1 MPVYVIYAQ
10 DLLGVEY
17 HDVITAQD
25 ESHALACLDAAY
37 APSEG
42 TTKRGCLLLTNL
54 DECLVDSKAWLET
67 QLAEGNNR
75 DD

>member
-10 DLLGVEY
+10 DLLGIEY

-37 APSEG
+37 TPSEG
-42 TTKRGCLLLTNL
+42 TTKRGCLLMTDL
-54 DECLVDSKAWLET
+54 DESLADAKAWLEN

>member
-10 DLLGVEY
+10 DLLGIEY
-17 HDVITAQD
+17 YDVITAQD
-25 ESHALACLDAAY
+25 EGHALACLDAAY
-37 APSEG
+37 APSES
-42 TTKRGCLLLTNL
+42 TSKRGCLLLTNL
-54 DECLVDSKAWLET
+54 DECLVDAKAWLET